1 MKLTYD
7 PKCPSAGWLVG
18 RSVGQSVIIS
28 SLPSHAPFQ
37 ALIFQLLMK
46 EVKPVF
52 TVLELVCPVHEEG
65 VDLHVLK
72 VFSLT
77 IKINRMA
84 KSFEG
89 PDLISTTHGTKQVPF
104 SIIFGMLKETVY
116 IYLLST
122 VSLKVR

>member
-1 MKLTYD
+1 MSV
-7 PKCPSAGWLVG
+7 CRLVG
-18 RSVGQSVIIS
+18 RSVCRSVCQSVIIS

-37 ALIFQLLMK
+37 ALIFQLLMR

-52 TVLELVCPVHEEG
+52 IVLELVCPVHEEG

-89 PDLISTTHGTKQVPF
+89 PDLISTTHGTKLTGAIF
-104 SIIFGMLKETVY
+104 IIFGMLKETVY
-116 IYLLST
+116 ICLLST